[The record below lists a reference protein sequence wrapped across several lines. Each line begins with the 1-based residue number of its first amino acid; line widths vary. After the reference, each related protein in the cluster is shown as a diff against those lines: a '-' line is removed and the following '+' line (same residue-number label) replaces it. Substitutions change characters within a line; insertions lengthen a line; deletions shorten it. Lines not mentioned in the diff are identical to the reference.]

1 MDSWEISFGRFR
13 LDLRRRELRRDGQ
26 SVRIHPR
33 ALGILCA
40 LAEAKGEIVSKD
52 ELMAR
57 LWPGRVVEEG
67 NLHVH
72 VSALR
77 KSLDEHGEGHSF
89 VVTVPGRGYRLA
101 DLTGLRSAQLTE
113 GSLPPQLSL
122 LDRPSIAVLPF
133 ANLSGDP
140 DQEYFADGM
149 AEEIITALSHI
160 RWLFVIARNS
170 SFTYKGQAVDVKQ
183 IGRELGVRY
192 VLEGSVRKAGG
203 RVRITAQLIEAE
215 TGTHLWADRFDGSL
229 EDVFDLQDQ
238 VAISVAGVIEPALRA
253 AEVLRAVDRPRNDP
267 TAYDLYLR
275 ALRAGSS
282 WEKKDYLD
290 ALDWLSRATKQDGTY
305 GPALALSA
313 WCHMALI
320 GSGRTDD
327 PEATHQKAISLAR
340 RAVRNAGD
348 DAETLGRAA
357 YVLAYFGEDIG
368 AATALVDRSLDI
380 NLSFADGWR
389 WSGWLRLWAGLPE
402 VAIDHF
408 ERSLQLNPRDP
419 QGATLMAN
427 GTAHFFAR
435 RLDQARAMLL
445 LSLQH
450 HPGWIPT
457 HRFLAACYGHLGQL
471 DEAKIIIERLR
482 ALTPVVLPSAD
493 HWRDPEQREFYL
505 SGLRLAMSET
515 E

>member
-1 MDSWEISFGRFR
+1 MENEEISFGRFR
-13 LDLRRRELRRDGQ
+13 LDLRRPELRRDGQ
-26 SVRIHPR
+26 PVRIHRR
-33 ALGILCA
+33 ALGILRA

-101 DLTGLRSAQLTE
+101 DLTGMRSVQLAE
-113 GSLPPQLSL
+113 GSLPPQVPLP
-122 LDRPSIAVLPF
+122 DKPSIAVMPF

-149 AEEIITALSHI
+149 VDEIITALSRT

-215 TGTHLWADRFDGSL
+215 TRAHLRADRFDGSL

-238 VAISVAGVIEPALRA
+238 VATSVAGIIEPALQA
-253 AEVLRAVDRPRNDP
+253 AEVRRSANRPMTDL

-275 ALRAGSS
+275 ALATFYPITRDRNL
-282 WEKKDYLD
+282 E
-290 ALDWLSRATKQDGTY
+290 ALVLLRQAIAIDRQC
-305 GPALALSA
+305 GPALSLAA
-313 WCHMALI
+313 MCHMRLFREGWAEEPEVT
-320 GSGRTDD
+320 GR
-327 PEATHQKAISLAR
+327 EAVELAR
-340 RAVRNAGD
+340 QALQVGENDPGILANA
-348 DAETLGRAA
+348 AF
-357 YVLAYFGEDIG
+357 VLANFGEDIG
-368 AATALVDRSLDI
+368 AMMGLIDQALVLTPSFSRGWF
-380 NLSFADGWR
+380 LSGVV
-389 WSGWLRLWAGLPE
+389 RLWAGQPDL
-402 VAIDHF
+402 AIEHAQTALRLSPR
-408 ERSLQLNPRDP
+408 ERMGTPLSLI
-419 QGATLMAN
+419 GE
-427 GTAHFFAR
+427 AHFFRHEFDEAAAR
-435 RLDQARAMLL
+435 LL
-445 LSLQH
+445 LSIQN
-450 HPGWIPT
+450 HPGFP
-457 HRFLAACYGHLGQL
+457 HSYRVLAACYAHMGRL
-471 DEAKIIIERLR
+471 DEARAIVARLR
-482 ALTPVVLPSAD
+482 AITPQIVPSAAQLRSPAD
-493 HWRDPEQREFYL
+493 RELFL
-505 SGLRLAMSET
+505 SGLRLAAGEAR
-515 E
+515 